1 MDCNKLRKDIEE
13 LNDIRDKLNEKI
25 NNATETGKGKTE
37 IVALAK
43 EAEEET
49 DAVLE
54 QYLDDFFEKNPQL
67 LSVKL
72 SEHCIEGFKDKD
84 GYETTINA
92 ISPLPNGNMLIGG
105 WNGALYECQK
115 QPDGS
120 YKLSEHR
127 IEGFEDKDGDE
138 THVFAIS
145 PLPNGNMLIGGHE
158 DALYEY
164 QKQPDGSYK
173 LSEHRIEGFEN
184 KYGYENTINAISP
197 LPSGNMLIGGSGGAL
212 YEYQKQPDGSYK
224 LSEHCIEG
232 FRDDRGHATTIN
244 AISPLPNGNMLVGG
258 HYGALYEYQKQPD
271 GSYKLGEHRIE
282 GFEDKDGDE
291 TDIHAI
297 SPLPNGNMLIGGC
310 NGALYEYQKQPDG
323 SYKLSEH
330 RIEGFEDKDGDETD
344 IHAIFPLSNGNM
356 LIGGRDGA
364 LYEYQKQ
371 PDGSYKLSE
380 HRIEGFENKYGH
392 ETAINAIS
400 PLPNGNM
407 LIGGKFG
414 ALHEAQ
420 VPLKSL
426 ETLKQSLDQIIEQ
439 E

>member
-13 LNDIRDKLNEKI
+13 LNSIRDKLSEKI

-72 SEHCIEGFKDKD
+72 SEHCIEGFRDD
-84 GYETTINA
+84 RGRATTINA

-105 WNGALYECQK
+105 HK
-115 QPDGS
+115 
-120 YKLSEHR
+120 
-127 IEGFEDKDGDE
+127 
-138 THVFAIS
+138 
-145 PLPNGNMLIGGHE
+145 

-173 LSEHRIEGFEN
+173 LSKHRIEGF
-184 KYGYENTINAISP
+184 K
-197 LPSGNMLIGGSGGAL
+197 
-212 YEYQKQPDGSYK
+212 
-224 LSEHCIEG
+224 
-232 FRDDRGHATTIN
+232 
-244 AISPLPNGNMLVGG
+244 
-258 HYGALYEYQKQPD
+258 
-271 GSYKLGEHRIE
+271 
-282 GFEDKDGDE
+282 DKDGDE
-291 TDIHAI
+291 TTIRAI
-297 SPLPNGNMLIGGC
+297 SPLSNGDMLIGGHY
-310 NGALYEYQKQPDG
+310 GALYEYQKQPDG

-330 RIEGFEDKDGDETD
+330 RIEGFKDKDGDETD
-344 IHAIFPLSNGNM
+344 INAIFPLPNGNM
-356 LIGGRDGA
+356 LIGGHKGALYEYQKQPDGSYRLSKHRIEGFKDKYGDETHVFAISPLPNGNMLIGGHYGA

-380 HRIEGFENKYGH
+380 HRIEGFKEKDGD
-392 ETAINAIS
+392 ETDIYAIS
-400 PLPNGNM
+400 PLPDGNM
-407 LIGGKFG
+407 LIGGHYG

-420 VPLKSL
+420 VPPKSL
-426 ETLKQSLDQIIEQ
+426 ETLKQSLDQIVEQ

>member
-1 MDCNKLRKDIEE
+1 MNCQELRKDINK
-13 LNDIRDKLNEKI
+13 LKNIRDKLNEKI

-72 SEHCIEGFKDKD
+72 SEHCIEGFEDEHGDKKD
-84 GYETTINA
+84 I
-92 ISPLPNGNMLIGG
+92 
-105 WNGALYECQK
+105 
-115 QPDGS
+115 
-120 YKLSEHR
+120 
-127 IEGFEDKDGDE
+127 F
-138 THVFAIS
+138 
-145 PLPNGNMLIGGHE
+145 
-158 DALYEY
+158 
-164 QKQPDGSYK
+164 
-173 LSEHRIEGFEN
+173 
-184 KYGYENTINAISP
+184 AISP

-212 YEYQKQPDGSYK
+212 YECQKQPNGSYK
-224 LSEHCIEG
+224 LSEH
-232 FRDDRGHATTIN
+232 
-244 AISPLPNGNMLVGG
+244 
-258 HYGALYEYQKQPD
+258 
-271 GSYKLGEHRIE
+271 RIE
-282 GFEDKDGDE
+282 GFKDKDGDE
-291 TDIHAI
+291 TIIRAI
-297 SPLPNGNMLIGGC
+297 SPLPNGNMLIGGW
-310 NGALYEYQKQPDG
+310 N
-323 SYKLSEH
+323 
-330 RIEGFEDKDGDETD
+330 
-344 IHAIFPLSNGNM
+344 
-356 LIGGRDGA
+356 GA

>member
-13 LNDIRDKLNEKI
+13 LKSIRDKLNEKI
-25 NNATETGKGKTE
+25 ETGKGKTE

-72 SEHCIEGFKDKD
+72 SEHCIEGFKDRDGDETTINAISPLPNGNMLVGGFYGALYEYQKQSDGSYKLSKHRIKGFKDKD

-105 WNGALYECQK
+105 NFGALYEYQK

-120 YKLSEHR
+120 YKLSEHCIEGFENERGYKYDVSTISPLPNGNMLIGGRKGALYEYQKQPDGSYKLSKHR

-145 PLPNGNMLIGGHE
+145 PLPNGNMLIGGL
-158 DALYEY
+158 D
-164 QKQPDGSYK
+164 
-173 LSEHRIEGFEN
+173 
-184 KYGYENTINAISP
+184 
-197 LPSGNMLIGGSGGAL
+197 GAL

-232 FRDDRGHATTIN
+232 FEDKDGYKTTIN
-244 AISPLPNGNMLVGG
+244 AISPLPDGNMLVGG
-258 HYGALYEYQKQPD
+258 DCSALYE
-271 GSYKLGEHRIE
+271 
-282 GFEDKDGDE
+282 
-291 TDIHAI
+291 
-297 SPLPNGNMLIGGC
+297 
-310 NGALYEYQKQPDG
+310 
-323 SYKLSEH
+323 
-330 RIEGFEDKDGDETD
+330 
-344 IHAIFPLSNGNM
+344 
-356 LIGGRDGA
+356 
-364 LYEYQKQ
+364 
-371 PDGSYKLSE
+371 
-380 HRIEGFENKYGH
+380 
-392 ETAINAIS
+392 
-400 PLPNGNM
+400 
-407 LIGGKFG
+407 
-414 ALHEAQ
+414 AQ
-420 VPLKSL
+420 VKTL
-426 ETLKQSLDQIIEQ
+426 EVLKQSLDQIVEQ